1 MSNDPLASVTKGVTS
16 AAIEWTEEKIK
27 LLVAQ
32 FRDRRV
38 VFVQDSK
45 TIAAARE
52 KRKVPEYDLF
62 SKYVFDE
69 TLRLLFRLGLI
80 LRDWECDVR
89 RRDNL
94 RTKIVGKY
102 GLVGLHVAE
111 FAQNGFFS
119 KYLVTIM
126 TRIQEQTDLTCEI
139 EDFFRNMEK
148 MVSFIKET
156 DNVEK
161 KAKEIITRIHSNL
174 PNTYIIFSSVSAT
187 SKCSKVKKLVMDEI
201 SDYTVEL
208 YKTQAKEVYFINKV
222 TS

>member
-1 MSNDPLASVTKGVTS
+1 MSKDPLASVIKGLTS
-16 AAIEWTEEKIK
+16 AVIDWTEEKVK
-27 LLVAQ
+27 LFAAQ

-38 VFVQDSK
+38 VFVQDSR
-45 TIAAARE
+45 TIAAVRE
-52 KRKVPEYDLF
+52 KRGAPEYDLF

-80 LRDWECDVR
+80 LRDWEYDVR

-102 GLVGLHVAE
+102 GLVGLHIAE

-119 KYLVTIM
+119 KYLITIM
-126 TRIQEQTDLTCEI
+126 TRIKNQIDLTHEI

-148 MVSFIKET
+148 TVSFIKET

-161 KAKEIITRIHSNL
+161 KAKEIITRIHSNI

-187 SKCSKVKKLVMDEI
+187 SKCSKVKKLVMAEI
-201 SDYTVEL
+201 TDYNEEL
-208 YKTQAKEVYFINKV
+208 YKTEAKEVYFINKV
-222 TS
+222 IS